1 MTTDWAKILAERGLE
16 SPGWEEAV
24 RRTVE
29 LTARKKEQEKL
40 RMEQKSKR
48 KPRNKR

>member
-1 MTTDWAKILAERGLE
+1 MATDWGKILAERGLE
-16 SPGWEEAV
+16 SPDDEEAV
-24 RRTVE
+24 RRTTE

-40 RMEQKSKR
+40 GMEQKSKR